1 MAFLKTKK
9 QVGKMKVTEPVN
21 IQNLIGSQ
29 GIITL
34 AFGKWEL
41 EISDYSRFWKTYW
54 NNLNDMS
61 LEEIY
66 IK

>member
-1 MAFLKTKK
+1 
-9 QVGKMKVTEPVN
+9 MKVTEPVN

-29 GIITL
+29 GVITL

-41 EISDYSRFWKTYW
+41 EISDYSRFWKTDW
-54 NNLNDMS
+54 KNLNDMS

-66 IK
+66 IKRK